1 VTGSSQQGQSPPS
14 PTLAMNLLRSGRR
27 WRVLTGH
34 PRSTCYAVL
43 RRWGLARLDFLDRP
57 DGAGD
62 PPL

>member
-1 VTGSSQQGQSPPS
+1 
-14 PTLAMNLLRSGRR
+14 MNLLRSGRR